1 MRNLILFL
9 FGLFVF
15 VGCNIKPKE
24 KTFKDSYSLEFNLK
38 DFPNKVVYLADFYGD
53 KNKII
58 DSVKTNKNGNAKF
71 IFSTKASYSGFYRLI
86 FSNEKFLDII
96 FDREDICLT
105 TSITNPFDSAR
116 FIKFNQNEK
125 YYDFLKQEKNFQ
137 KKMELLLPLIDDYP
151 KEDPFYISIENQFKK
166 NQIDIDRKA
175 EDIIAEFPNSFFSKV
190 IKSKKMPIIDGK
202 INAIERKEYLKAH
215 FFDNIDFS
223 DSTLIHSD
231 IFTSKSISFL
241 TFFSDK
247 SIPKPQLENN
257 FIKASDIILAKAK
270 VNQKVFELILDYL
283 MQGFEEFQFYNVLN
297 HLSKKYKVESSCE
310 NAGGKTT
317 LQRRLDSY
325 QKLAI
330 GKKAPEIRS
339 MDVFGKE
346 VSLSN
351 VKSDYTLIVFWAS
364 WCPHCEILMPELRKV
379 YNNQIKKNLEII
391 GVSID
396 SSKTKL
402 IDIIKK
408 EKYSWVNICDSKGWN
423 GKIAE
428 DYCVYATP
436 TMLLLDSRKIIL
448 AKPISFRD
456 LSRELGKQ
464 KVM

>member
-9 FGLFVF
+9 FALFIF

-24 KTFKDSYSLEFNLK
+24 KTLKDSYSLEFNLN

-71 IFSTKASYSGFYRLI
+71 IFFTKASCSGFYRLI

-96 FDREDICLT
+96 FDREDIWVT

-137 KKMELLLPLIDDYP
+137 KKVELLLPLIDNYP

-175 EDIIAEFPNSFFSKV
+175 EDIIAEFPNSFLSKV
-190 IKSKKMPIIDGK
+190 IKSKKMPIIDD
-202 INAIERKEYLKAH
+202 NLNPIERKEYIKAH
-215 FFDNIDFS
+215 FFDNVDFS
-223 DSTLIHSD
+223 DSSMIHSPV
-231 IFTSKSISFL
+231 FTSKSISFL
-241 TFFSDK
+241 TLFSDK
-247 SIPKPQLENN
+247 NLPKAVLENN
-257 FIKASDIILAKAK
+257 FIKASDIILSKAK
-270 VNQKVFELILDYL
+270 VNQKVFEQVLDYL
-283 MQGFEEFQFYNVLN
+283 MRGFEEFQFNKVLN
-297 HLSKKYKVESSCE
+297 HLSNKYKIESSCE
-310 NAGGKTT
+310 NSEGKTT
-317 LQRRLDSY
+317 LKRRLDSF

-330 GKKAPEIRS
+330 GKKVPEIRS

-346 VSLSN
+346 VSLSK
-351 VKSDYTLIVFWAS
+351 VKSEYTLIVFWAS
-364 WCPHCEILMPELRKV
+364 WCPHCEILMPELRKL
-379 YNNQIKKNLEII
+379 YNNQINKNLEII

-402 IDIIKK
+402 LEIIKK
-408 EKYSWVNICDSKGWN
+408 ERYSWINVCDSKGWN

-428 DYCVYATP
+428 DYCIYATP
-436 TMLLLDSRKIIL
+436 TMFLLDSRKIIL
-448 AKPISFRD
+448 AKPISLRD
-456 LSRELGKQ
+456 LSRELGNL
-464 KVM
+464 KVK